1 VSIEL
6 QISDDVGIVMKERYI
21 QVEDVRSV
29 IEWAETSAEKLYRP
43 GKEVFLAKKT
53 IGNATFYVRYSPA
66 PQGYIVH
73 TAYLHRSVIVSAIV
87 QEWPMEEWY
96 CYKDKVKM
104 VEAKIGAK
112 YLDWTQYFPG
122 LKCPKC
128 DAAYLME
135 RMTQQLREA
144 EQMREP
150 K

>member
-6 QISDDVGIVMKERYI
+6 QISDAAGNAMAKRNI
-21 QVEDVRSV
+21 QVEDVSSV

-43 GKEVFLAKKT
+43 GEDVYLAKKT

-87 QEWPMEEWY
+87 QDWPMEEWY

-104 VEAKIGAK
+104 VEAYIGAH
-112 YLDWTQYFPG
+112 YLDRTQYFPG

-135 RMTQQLREA
+135 QMTEQLRQG
-144 EQMREP
+144 EQMLEP